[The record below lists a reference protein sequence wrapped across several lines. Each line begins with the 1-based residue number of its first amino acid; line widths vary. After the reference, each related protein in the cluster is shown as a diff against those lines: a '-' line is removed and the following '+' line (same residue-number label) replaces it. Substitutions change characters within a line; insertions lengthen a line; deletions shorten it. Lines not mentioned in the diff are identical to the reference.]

1 VLTTKTGAALI
12 AGAAS
17 ISEEKSMKI
26 ELTRAV
32 AIAGE
37 HHDVRE
43 VVEVEDALGRQ
54 LIAMGKAQVPT
65 AKPAKGKKNAKN
77 S

>member
-1 VLTTKTGAALI
+1 MLTTKTGAALI

-37 HHDVRE
+37 HHDVGE
-43 VVEVEDALGRQ
+43 IVEIDDATGRQ
-54 LIAMGKAQVPT
+54 MIAMGKARVPT
-65 AKPAKGKKNAKN
+65 AKPAKGKKGAKN